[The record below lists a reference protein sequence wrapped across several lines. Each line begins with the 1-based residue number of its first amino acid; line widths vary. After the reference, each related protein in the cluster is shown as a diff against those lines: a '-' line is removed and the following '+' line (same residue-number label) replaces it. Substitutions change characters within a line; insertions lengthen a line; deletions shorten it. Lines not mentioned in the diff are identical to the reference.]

1 MNFSP
6 EIFGQFELV
15 FGCIGVTLGLFFGLY
30 LLFLRNRYAKA
41 NIFLAIYLLVFSIRI
56 GKSLFYSY
64 YSISTSFLVIFLGL
78 LLVIGPSLWFYS
90 NFLRRP
96 DYSHKLSFCI
106 LHFLPLVG
114 VVCFS
119 PLIPVN
125 DDPGAWVFHFGLFLH
140 GFIYCIVVLFHILK
154 GRNTL
159 YVRRDSAIFKW
170 LVLLTIATMV
180 MFTNYLL
187 IFFLIVPYYPGG
199 ALTFSILMILLA
211 VWAFRKPFLF
221 KKQKNRYLNSSLED
235 VKITEYFNELSKLM
249 ENDKLYLD
257 PELTLT
263 KLSAVMDIGPKQLSQ
278 IINQVEHQNY
288 SQYIAGHRVE
298 EAKRLLADKKYRDY
312 KIAAIAYESGF
323 NNISTFNAAFK
334 RFTNTTA
341 IQYRQSLKT

>member
-15 FGCIGVTLGLFFGLY
+15 FGCIGVTFGLFFGVY
-30 LLFLRNRYAKA
+30 FLFLRNRYAKA

-56 GKSLFYSY
+56 GKSLFHSY
-64 YSISTSFLVIFLGL
+64 YSINTSFLVIFLGL
-78 LLVIGPSLWFYS
+78 LLAIGPSLWFYS
-90 NFLRRP
+90 IFLRRP
-96 DYSHKLSFCI
+96 DYSPKLSLYI
-106 LHFLPLVG
+106 LHFLPLIG

-125 DDPGAWVFHFGLFLH
+125 DDPGAWIFHFGLFLH
-140 GFIYCIVVLFHILK
+140 GFIYCMAVLHDIRK
-154 GRNTL
+154 SRNSL
-159 YVRRDSAIFKW
+159 YLQRDSAILNW
-170 LVLLTIATMV
+170 LVLLTVATIS

-187 IFFLIVPYYPGG
+187 IFFSIVPYYPSG
-199 ALTFSILMILLA
+199 AFTFSILIILLT
-211 VWAFRKPFLF
+211 VWALRKPFLF
-221 KKQKNRYLNSSLED
+221 KRQKNRYLNSTLED
-235 VKITEYFNELSKLM
+235 VKITKYFNELSKLM

-263 KLSAVMDIGPKQLSQ
+263 KLSSIIGISSKQLSQ

-288 SQYIAGHRVE
+288 SQYIASHRVE
-298 EAKRLLADKKYRDY
+298 EAKRMLADKKYRDY

-323 NNISTFNAAFK
+323 NNISTFNSAFK

-341 IQYRQSLKT
+341 IQFRRSLTS